1 MHKVRQRVINHR
13 QKAAGERCVMFELLT
28 PEEMARADR
37 LTMEGGIKEGFAL
50 MLAAGR
56 AVADIAQH
64 MFPQK
69 QPVAVLCGPG
79 NNGGDG
85 YVAAQY
91 LLEAGYEAVCFAAAP
106 PRQGTDAMRAS
117 IFYKGQVRDLN
128 EFSPVSFGGIIDALY
143 GAGLARAVEGAQAT
157 VIDAVNASGLP
168 VVAVDLPSGISGA
181 TGMALGAA
189 MRAKATV
196 TFFRKKPGHLLQPG
210 RAHCGIIHIA
220 DIGIP
225 DRILGEINPRVFEN
239 SPELWADSLPSPAVD
254 AHKYSRGHAAVFSGA
269 MHSTGAARLSAMAAA
284 RSGAGAVT
292 LLSPPDALAVNAA
305 HLTSIM
311 VRETRSQQDA
321 AQFIT
326 DRKVTAAVLG
336 PGYGNPAFARD
347 YTKMLLS
354 AASGKA
360 GQFRGLVLDAD
371 GITAFENKPDELFD
385 THRSS
390 ATALVLTP
398 HEGEFKRLFP
408 DIAED
413 NTSKIDKAR
422 KAAMRANAVVIY
434 KGPDTVIAEPGG
446 LAVINSN
453 GTPFLAT
460 AGSGDV
466 LTGIVCG
473 LLAQGMAPFAA
484 ACASVWV
491 HADAARRFGHGL
503 IAEDLPAQL
512 SAVWSSLSR
521 FG

>member
-1 MHKVRQRVINHR
+1 
-13 QKAAGERCVMFELLT
+13 MFELLT

-37 LTMEGGIKEGFAL
+37 LTMEGGIKDGFAL

-128 EFSPVSFGGIIDALY
+128 EFSPASFGGIIDALY

-239 SPELWADSLPSPAVD
+239 SPELWADSLPSPVVD
-254 AHKYSRGHAAVFSGA
+254 AHKYSRRHAAVFSGA

-512 SAVWSSLSR
+512 PAVWSSLSR

>member
-1 MHKVRQRVINHR
+1 
-13 QKAAGERCVMFELLT
+13 MFELLT

-37 LTMEGGIKEGFAL
+37 LTMEGGIKDGFAL

-189 MRAKATV
+189 MRAKTTV

-512 SAVWSSLSR
+512 PAVWSSLSR

>member
-1 MHKVRQRVINHR
+1 
-13 QKAAGERCVMFELLT
+13 MFELLT

-37 LTMEGGIKEGFAL
+37 LTMEGGIKDGFAL

-64 MFPQK
+64 IFPQK

-512 SAVWSSLSR
+512 PAVWSSLSR

>member
-1 MHKVRQRVINHR
+1 
-13 QKAAGERCVMFELLT
+13 MFELLT

-37 LTMEGGIKEGFAL
+37 LTMEGGIKDGFAL

-398 HEGEFKRLFP
+398 HEGEFKRLFL

-512 SAVWSSLSR
+512 PAVWSSLSR

>member
-1 MHKVRQRVINHR
+1 
-13 QKAAGERCVMFELLT
+13 MFELLT

-37 LTMEGGIKEGFAL
+37 LTMEGGIKDGFAL

-210 RAHCGIIHIA
+210 RAHCSIIHIA

-512 SAVWSSLSR
+512 PAVWSSLSR

>member
-1 MHKVRQRVINHR
+1 
-13 QKAAGERCVMFELLT
+13 MFELLT

-37 LTMEGGIKEGFAL
+37 LTMEGGIKDGFAL

-64 MFPQK
+64 MIPQK

-91 LLEAGYEAVCFAAAP
+91 LLEARYEAVCFAAAP

-491 HADAARRFGHGL
+491 HADAARRFGRGL

-512 SAVWSSLSR
+512 PAVWSSLSR

>member
-1 MHKVRQRVINHR
+1 
-13 QKAAGERCVMFELLT
+13 MFELLT

-37 LTMEGGIKEGFAL
+37 LTMEGGIKDGFAL

-512 SAVWSSLSR
+512 PAVWSSLSR

>member
-1 MHKVRQRVINHR
+1 
-13 QKAAGERCVMFELLT
+13 MFELLT

>member
-1 MHKVRQRVINHR
+1 
-13 QKAAGERCVMFELLT
+13 MFELLT

-408 DIAED
+408 YIAED